1 MTVDSAAMA
10 GGGAADDVPEP
21 ADAVPESADAGPQAA
36 PRPGREPA
44 GWARGTARRAG
55 RIVAGHK
62 IISGIVAVL
71 AVAAIAVS
79 LATSSPGTPKSQ
91 PPAQPAAG
99 FSLPVLGAAGQHVS
113 LSQYAGKPVIVNFWA
128 SWCGPCQQE
137 TPLLASWYK
146 QQHGKVVLLGLDE
159 NDSQSAALKFA
170 QAKGVTYPL
179 GFDPNVTVAPAYGV
193 DALPQTFFLN
203 AKHQIVDHVLGAV
216 TMASL
221 DKGLALMDSA
231 S

>member
-1 MTVDSAAMA
+1 MTVDSAAA
-10 GGGAADDVPEP
+10 ASGGGADDVPEP
-21 ADAVPESADAGPQAA
+21 TRSVAEPGDAVPQAA
-36 PRPGREPA
+36 LPGQEPA

-71 AVAAIAVS
+71 VIAAIAVS
-79 LATSSPGTPKSQ
+79 LATTGSGQ
-91 PPAQPAAG
+91 PPPKPAPG

-159 NDSQSAALKFA
+159 NDSESAALKFA
-170 QAKGVTYPL
+170 QAKGVSYPL
-179 GFDPNVTVAPAYGV
+179 GFDPNVTVAPAYSV

-203 AKHQIVDHVLGAV
+203 AKHQIVDHVLGAL
-216 TMASL
+216 TTASL
-221 DKGLALMDSA
+221 DKGLALMNSA